1 MRHIILIIT
10 ALFITISSQAQTS
23 DLQLVNLERSI
34 HQVTSA
40 FHMYSL
46 EEGGKQARQN
56 LSQSLTGLQQQ
67 IAISSLDAQSKA
79 LATQYQ
85 QMAQSMAEG
94 NVGQTDLYI
103 SNDMRHV
110 RKQLL
115 ASLQLA
121 RSSQLPSSP
130 DFMAS
135 HLATLMQDM
144 LAQYVELADYAFGL
158 GTLGDS
164 ENRIT
169 IPEKSALFSAQL
181 KQLQTLSQSSS
192 WKSEYQKIDRKWA
205 FLNKQINGYQKR
217 TAPFAIARFSEQ
229 ITRALDNIRQQST
242 PKQLTAE

>member
-10 ALFITISSQAQTS
+10 ALFITISSWAQPS
-23 DLQLVNLERSI
+23 DLQLVDLERSI

-46 EEGGKQARQN
+46 EEGGKQAHLN

-67 IAISSLDAQSKA
+67 IAISSLDTQSKG

-85 QMAQSMAEG
+85 QMAQTMAED

-121 RSSQLPSSP
+121 RSSDLPTSA
-130 DFMAS
+130 DFTAS

-169 IPEKSALFSAQL
+169 IPEKSALFTAQL
-181 KQLQTLSQSSS
+181 EQLKGLSQNTS
-192 WKSEYQKIDRKWA
+192 WNGEYQKIKRKWT
-205 FLNKQINGYQKR
+205 FLNKQINSYQKR

-229 ITRALDNIRQQST
+229 ITRALDNIRQQSA
-242 PKQLTAE
+242 PEQLTAE